1 VPVVGSQNR
10 ALAGQSADVTQVT
23 QACRAGSHFGVT
35 PEQSVSAPQATQI
48 HAGPRQIGVALP
60 QVRPFSPHA

>member
-60 QVRPFSPHA
+60 QVRPFSPQA